1 MQLLYVFLFS
11 HMVIKSSFQSCIP
24 LMTLGFLLSLQCVG
38 NTNKDGSSFFLS
50 VGCWII
56 TESTKM
62 VFFVFDILCK
72 LHKES
77 YPFDSEH
84 EKKNP
89 LINMFLCVCV
99 CGVRVSL

>member
-1 MQLLYVFLFS
+1 
-11 HMVIKSSFQSCIP
+11 
-24 LMTLGFLLSLQCVG
+24 
-38 NTNKDGSSFFLS
+38 
-50 VGCWII
+50 
-56 TESTKM
+56 M

-89 LINMFLCVCV
+89 LTRINMFLCVCV
-99 CGVRVSL
+99 CVVYE

>member
-1 MQLLYVFLFS
+1 
-11 HMVIKSSFQSCIP
+11 
-24 LMTLGFLLSLQCVG
+24 
-38 NTNKDGSSFFLS
+38 
-50 VGCWII
+50 
-56 TESTKM
+56 M

-89 LINMFLCVCV
+89 LTRINMFLCVCV
-99 CGVRVSL
+99 CGVRVSLWHIVAFVKGSAVEPHLFRPAVSFWFRGALN

>member
-1 MQLLYVFLFS
+1 MHTVDDFR
-11 HMVIKSSFQSCIP
+11 I
-24 LMTLGFLLSLQCVG
+24 SLIFTVCRQH
-38 NTNKDGSSFFLS
+38 KQRRELFLS

-89 LINMFLCVCV
+89 LTRINMFLCVCV
-99 CGVRVSL
+99 WCTSKPLT